1 MSMPDDLPLQTGDV
15 LKGKYRVVRVIGAGG
30 MGAVLE
36 AHHLVLNQRVAIKLV
51 LPDAAKRDGS
61 VQRFLREA
69 RAASSLRSEHVAR
82 VLDVDTLDGGLP
94 YLVMDLLEGADLSAR
109 LRSEGRLPIE
119 EACEIGVQICEAL
132 SEAHARGIVHR
143 DIKPGNLF
151 VTRRADGSPLVK
163 VLDFGIAKHLGPAEA
178 MGAESLTS
186 QNALVGSPLY
196 MSPEQMRSSRGVDT
210 RSDLWS
216 LGVALYQA
224 LSGKLPFEAETF
236 GELILCVMQERPA
249 PLSSLRGEL
258 PEALSRAVMRCLERS
273 PDDRWQDVAAL
284 AAALAPFAPARCR
297 PLVDRAQATLA
308 ASERGSRP
316 ALPDGQPPAVDLAPA
331 AGTPFGSATTLPA
344 ASALPVSS
352 TLPASPFVCAAATP
366 PADSSQRRSAA
377 ADAGAEDPG
386 QPAERPGETELAA
399 EPGMKGASAPMTQ
412 TADPWSDSR
421 RPPEGRAHPRWL
433 QRAGAAS
440 AIAGLAVA
448 ALLWARQQPAAETA
462 DTAAAEPSPP
472 PAQAAPEPIEAR
484 SGPEPVRAQAAP
496 DPRPPLDDIAT
507 ASPAPAL
514 AASIAPAPA
523 ALTAAPGPAAAPPAR
538 SAPVRAGASPPDAR
552 PATPRAA
559 APAPTAAA
567 PRPAAPLPDASA
579 STAASAAGAPAGDG
593 VPNYGGRK

>member
-36 AHHLVLNQRVAIKLV
+36 AHHLVLNQRVALKLV

-94 YLVMDLLEGADLSAR
+94 YLVMDLLEGADLAAR
-109 LRSEGRLPIE
+109 LRAEGRLPIE

-258 PEALSRAVMRCLERS
+258 PEALSRAVMRCLERN

-284 AAALAPFAPARCR
+284 AVALAPFAPARCR

-316 ALPDGQPPAVDLAPA
+316 ALPDGRPPAVDLAPA
-331 AGTPFGSATTLPA
+331 AGFGLATTLPA

-352 TLPASPFVCAAATP
+352 TLPASPFVCAAAAP

-377 ADAGAEDPG
+377 AGPGAEDPG
-386 QPAERPGETELAA
+386 QPAERPGEAELAA
-399 EPGMKGASAPMTQ
+399 APGTKGASAPTMTQ
-412 TADPWSDSR
+412 TAEPWSDSR
-421 RPPEGRAHPRWL
+421 RPPEGRAPPRGL

-448 ALLWARQQPAAETA
+448 ALLWARQRPAAETA
-462 DTAAAEPSPP
+462 DTAAAGPSPP

-484 SGPEPVRAQAAP
+484 SGPEPVRAQPAP
-496 DPRPPLDDIAT
+496 DPRPPLDDTAT
-507 ASPAPAL
+507 ASPAPAP
-514 AASIAPAPA
+514 ATSIAPAPA
-523 ALTAAPGPAAAPPAR
+523 ALAAAPGPAAAPPAR
-538 SAPVRAGASPPDAR
+538 SAPARAGASPPDAR
-552 PATPRAA
+552 PAASA
-559 APAPTAAA
+559 AAA
-567 PRPAAPLPDASA
+567 PRPAAPLPGASA